1 MSWLA
6 KYGIDDISNLE
17 DTLQNQIRKLER
29 LRGEVKALKFIPIEP
44 AGTYSSIAFKSFDG
58 GMFRLYMEPLE
69 IDLIDVADSNGNV
82 KLNFV
87 APVSETPEGLNEK
100 IDYSNIEQINEIKK
114 LLQILGV
121 NRLADAS
128 EILKDPGTLMEIA
141 EFACIFDKLMSS
153 SHDEKTLILKDGY
166 LRTKKIKSELLKVLK
181 QVLQNN
187 KKHVKLVGVTK
198 TSKIVSLLSTAL
210 FLEKKIPSNLIGFI
224 EIPLHLELETYDWS
238 GSGRIH
244 RERNE
249 PLNYAFGK
257 LYIAKLS
264 KLSNILLT
272 IEIPDVYSREEVIE
286 IISYLAK
293 DSMHS
298 YPVLG
303 YPQTIMRAH
312 EAAVRVGLPAS
323 IVKDK
328 IFERIRELS
337 DGPTRAFLRDGWTVR
352 DIVDKGVLG
361 GQS

>member
-1 MSWLA
+1 
-6 KYGIDDISNLE
+6 
-17 DTLQNQIRKLER
+17 LQNQVKKLER
-29 LRGEVKALKFIPIEP
+29 LRKEVRELTFIPVEP
-44 AGTYSSIAFKSFDG
+44 AGYYSSIAYKSFDG
-58 GMFRLYMEPLE
+58 GMFRLYLEPLE

-87 APVSETPEGLNEK
+87 APVSEMKEGINEK
-100 IDYSNIEQINEIKK
+100 IDFSNIEKISEINK

-121 NRLADAS
+121 TRLADAS

-141 EFACIFDKLMSS
+141 EFACIFDKLTTVSK
-153 SHDEKTLILKDGY
+153 DEKTLIMKDGF
-166 LRTKKIKSELLKVLK
+166 LRTKKIKAELLKVLK
-181 QVLQNN
+181 QIIQAN

-210 FLEKKIPSNLIGFI
+210 FLEKKIPSNKIGYI

-238 GSGRIH
+238 GSGRINP
-244 RERNE
+244 ERNQ
-249 PLNYAFGK
+249 PLNYAFGS

-264 KLSNILLT
+264 RLSNILVT
-272 IEIPDVYSREEVIE
+272 VEIPNVYSKEDVTE

-293 DSMHS
+293 DSMYS

-312 EAAVRVGLPAS
+312 EAAVRIGLPAS

-337 DGPTRAFLRDGWTVR
+337 DPETRVFLRDGWTFR

-361 GQS
+361 GER